1 MIMAADTKVY
11 ELAGGEIF
19 VWQEDSGVIMLKIE
33 QKYNDPVELGAEEA
47 LELADLLT
55 RLVKSAQ

>member
-1 MIMAADTKVY
+1 MAADTKVY

-19 VWQEDSGVIMLKIE
+19 VWQEDSGVIMLKVE
-33 QKYNDPVELGAEEA
+33 QKYNDPVELGEEEA

-55 RLVKSAQ
+55 RLVKSAR

>member
-1 MIMAADTKVY
+1 MAADTKVY

-19 VWQEDSGVIMLKIE
+19 VWQEDSGVIMLKVE
-33 QKYNDPVELGAEEA
+33 QNYNDPVELGEEEA

-55 RLVKSAQ
+55 RLVNSAQ